1 MAILCVNSLVLV
13 HTLPQTTSPIRE
25 SYFGPTMKEEHLLMF
40 HKRSKDGESGST
52 EVKPS

>member
-13 HTLPQTTSPIRE
+13 YTLPQTTCPIRE

-40 HKRSKDGESGST
+40 QRRFKDGEIGGT